1 MIKYNANDD
10 NTAMIIT
17 IIIICLCFSSSIS
30 GVVVAIM
37 DPFGFFKKTNNLSIQ
52 SLLQM

>member
-17 IIIICLCFSSSIS
+17 IIIICLCCSSSMS
-30 GVVVAIM
+30 GVVIAFM
-37 DPFGFFKKTNNLSIQ
+37 DPFGFFNKTDVV
-52 SLLQM
+52 SLLS